1 MTFTKKTSLF
11 FFLLQLNSFYLILD
25 TLPHS
30 QSQKCQ
36 LFLVRLGYTSC
47 YAKTWAMSL
56 KSQTKPNAYVSSVRS
71 YLSTYTFFTM
81 YCEHLILKKWNKP
94 NAYVSSV
101 RSYLSTYTFFTM
113 YCEHLILKKW
123 NIQCQYLF
131 VSDWFVQKVE
141 SLFFSCQKLIW
152 TFANFQPFNPIEF

>member
-56 KSQTKPNAYVSSVRS
+56 KSQTKPSAYVSSVRS
-71 YLSTYTFFTM
+71 YLSTYTFFNM

-94 NAYVSSV
+94 NAYVSGV
-101 RSYLSTYTFFTM
+101 RSYLSTYSL
-113 YCEHLILKKW
+113 HHQW
-123 NIQCQYLF
+123 RP
-131 VSDWFVQKVE
+131 WFVVILLKWFVVILLE
-141 SLFFSCQKLIW
+141 WFVVIPIKW
-152 TFANFQPFNPIEF
+152 EDHYKPF

>member
-25 TLPHS
+25 ILPHS

-101 RSYLSTYTFFTM
+101 RSCLSTYTFFTM
-113 YCEHLILKKW
+113 YCEHLILKKMKYTVS
-123 NIQCQYLF
+123 IF
-131 VSDWFVQKVE
+131 VCKVRT
-141 SLFFSCQKLIW
+141 FWKAHIIW
-152 TFANFQPFNPIEF
+152 KNLPYGFDVY